1 MRFKAATL
9 KVSLINSKSTLGK
22 SIANYISVVDL
33 LVEGFVQG
41 ASQKELFIT
50 NYISVVDLL
59 VEGFV

>member
-22 SIANYISVVDL
+22 SITNYISVLDL

-50 NYISVVDLL
+50 N
-59 VEGFV
+59 